1 VWQTKKDLDVATT
14 VSSTDSASASMSQVV
29 AGQLTQVSI
38 PQAFHT
44 TSKQA
49 ADAAVARCFYM
60 YACGIPFVVAD
71 SPYFKDAISSV
82 IKCGAG
88 YKLPSRFW

>member
-1 VWQTKKDLDVATT
+1 
-14 VSSTDSASASMSQVV
+14 MSQVA
-29 AGQLTQVSI
+29 AGQSTEVSI
-38 PQAFHT
+38 PNAFHT

-49 ADAAVARCFYM
+49 ADAAVARYFYP
-60 YACGIPFVVAD
+60 CGIPFVVAD